1 MSAMKVRAS
10 TTGNHWVSAAL
21 VLTTFLLTSA
31 GQAQPL
37 EEVLDQVRPDEMWR
51 LTEVFS
57 KLDRT
62 SSTEGERQAADY
74 LEQQLE
80 ALGVPHR
87 RYEFDSYLSL
97 PVSASLTVTAPES
110 LDVPALVPAFSTS
123 TGKDGIAGELVYVG
137 PTDPEIVT
145 TRDEDFVGVDLEG
158 QIALMRGYPSPELIF
173 QAERAGAVGAVCIAP
188 SPRLVNMIVSSVWGH
203 PTREDAKRLP
213 EIPIVSIT
221 ETDGKRL
228 QDLARQGEVQ
238 VQLEAK
244 TDTGWKRVPLVMV
257 EIPGT
262 AEPEKF
268 VLIANHIDSWHEGV
282 TDTATGNASLL
293 EVARVLNENRE
304 GLRRSVRIA
313 WWPGHS
319 TGRYSGSTWYA
330 DNFYEDLYQNAVG
343 YMAIDSPGV
352 RSATELEPEGM
363 WELKGFL
370 EDVMREHTE
379 FEGEINRSYRYNDE
393 AMWGIGLPSLT
404 VYPAIPLASPDRAKD
419 AGGSAYGY
427 WWHTSEDSFDK
438 ADRELMVRD
447 TEIFLAMLWPLA
459 TQEVLPY
466 DFEPVGAQM
475 KVRLA
480 ELSKE
485 AGQSWDFG
493 PLLAS
498 IEEFSSA
505 SRGLQARSSSAQG
518 DAVAAVNE
526 DAMAISRAINPVL
539 FTMAGPFHHDP
550 ARQFPLFPGL
560 SAAVE
565 LAALD
570 PASDEAGF
578 IETELLRETNR
589 IQRALVWATCIA
601 SRGSDRKACT

>member
-1 MSAMKVRAS
+1 MKYRAS
-10 TTGNHWVSAAL
+10 TTGNHRVSAAL
-21 VLTTFLLTSA
+21 VLTTFLFTTA
-31 GQAQPL
+31 GRAQPL

-97 PVSASLTVTAPES
+97 PVSASLTVTAPGA

-123 TGKDGIAGELVYVG
+123 TGKDGIAGGLVYVG

-158 QIALMRGYPSPELIF
+158 RIALMRGYPSPELIF

-213 EIPIVSIT
+213 KTPIVSIT
-221 ETDGKRL
+221 EPDGRKL
-228 QDLARQGEVQ
+228 EDLARQGEVQ

-244 TDTGWKRVPLVMV
+244 TDTGWKKIPLVMV

-262 AEPEKF
+262 VEPEKF

-304 GLRRSVRIA
+304 DLRRSVRIA

-330 DNFYEDLYQNAVG
+330 DNFYEDLYQNAIG

-363 WELKGFL
+363 WELKGFIESVML
-370 EDVMREHTE
+370 ERTE
-379 FEGEINRSYRYNDE
+379 FKGEINRSYRYNDE
-393 AMWGIGLPSLT
+393 AMWGIGVPSLT
-404 VYPAIPLASPDRAKD
+404 VYPAIPLHSPDRAKD

-447 TEIFLAMLWPLA
+447 TKIFLALLWPLA

-466 DFEPVGAQM
+466 DFEPVAAQM
-475 KVRLA
+475 KARLA
-480 ELSKE
+480 ELAE
-485 AGQSWDFG
+485 AAGQSWDFG
-493 PLLAS
+493 PLMES
-498 IEEFSSA
+498 IGVFSVAAQMLKIWSE
-505 SRGLQARSSSAQG
+505 SAQG

-526 DAMAISRAINPVL
+526 DAMAVSRTINPVL
-539 FTMAGPFHHDP
+539 FTIAGPFHHDP

-560 SAAVE
+560 SAVHE
-565 LAALD
+565 LAKMD

-589 IQRALVWATCIA
+589 IQRALVRATCIA
-601 SRGSDRKACT
+601 SRGADRIPCP

>member
-1 MSAMKVRAS
+1 MLDAPAKADLYRTA
-10 TTGNHWVSAAL
+10 VSIG
-21 VLTTFLLTSA
+21 LTVFLSA
-31 GQAQPL
+31 GTAPAQPL
-37 EEVLDQVRPDEMWR
+37 DEVLDQVRPDEMWR

-97 PVSASLTVTAPES
+97 PVLASLTVTAPEP
-110 LDVPALVPAFSTS
+110 LDIPALVPAFSTS
-123 TGKDGIAGELVYVG
+123 TGPKGLAGELIYVG

-145 TRDEDFVGVDLEG
+145 TRDEDFVGINLEG
-158 QIALMRGYPSPELIF
+158 RIALMRGYPSPELIF
-173 QAERAGAVGAVCIAP
+173 QAESAGAVGAVCIAP

-203 PTREDAKRLP
+203 PTREDANRLP
-213 EIPIVSIT
+213 KIPIVSIT
-221 ETDGKRL
+221 EPEGRRL
-228 QDLARQGEVQ
+228 ESLARQGEIA

-244 TDTGWKRVPLVMV
+244 TDTGWKKIPLVMV

-262 AEPEKF
+262 VEPEKF

-282 TDTATGNASLL
+282 TDSATGNASLL
-293 EVARVLNENRE
+293 EVARVLHENRE

-330 DNFYEDLYQNAVG
+330 DNFYEDLYENAVA

-363 WELKGFL
+363 WELKNFL
-370 EDVMREHTE
+370 EGVMRERTE
-379 FEGEINRSYRYNDE
+379 FSGEINRSYRYNDE
-393 AMWGIGLPSLT
+393 AMWGIGVPSLT
-404 VYPAIPLASPDRAKD
+404 VYPAIPLDSPDRAKD

-438 ADRELMVRD
+438 ADRDLMIRD
-447 TEIFLAMLWPLA
+447 TKIFVAMLWPLA
-459 TQEVLPY
+459 TEEVLPY
-466 DFEPVGAQM
+466 DFVPVIDQM
-475 KVRLA
+475 KRQIDEYADV
-480 ELSKE
+480 
-485 AGQSWDFG
+485 AGKLWDFSS
-493 PLLAS
+493 LRES
-498 IEEFSSA
+498 IERFSVGVEDLAARRSTVEGGSA
-505 SRGLQARSSSAQG
+505 SSFN
-518 DAVAAVNE
+518 D
-526 DAMAISRAINPVL
+526 DAMAVSRAINPVL

-560 SAAVE
+560 SAVHE
-565 LAALD
+565 LSELD
-570 PASDEAGF
+570 PGTDEAGF

-589 IQRALVWATCIA
+589 IRRALARATCLTSTEA
-601 SRGSDRKACT
+601 DTSSCN

>member
-1 MSAMKVRAS
+1 
-10 TTGNHWVSAAL
+10 
-21 VLTTFLLTSA
+21 
-31 GQAQPL
+31 
-37 EEVLDQVRPDEMWR
+37 
-51 LTEVFS
+51 
-57 KLDRT
+57 
-62 SSTEGERQAADY
+62 
-74 LEQQLE
+74 
-80 ALGVPHR
+80 
-87 RYEFDSYLSL
+87 
-97 PVSASLTVTAPES
+97 
-110 LDVPALVPAFSTS
+110 
-123 TGKDGIAGELVYVG
+123 
-137 PTDPEIVT
+137 
-145 TRDEDFVGVDLEG
+145 
-158 QIALMRGYPSPELIF
+158 
-173 QAERAGAVGAVCIAP
+173 
-188 SPRLVNMIVSSVWGH
+188 MIVSSVWGH

-213 EIPIVSIT
+213 KIPIVSIT
-221 ETDGKRL
+221 ETDGRRL
-228 QDLARQGEVQ
+228 ESLARQGEIE

-244 TDTGWKRVPLVMV
+244 TDTGWKKVPLVMV

-262 AEPEKF
+262 VEPEKF

-330 DNFYEDLYQNAVG
+330 DNFYEDLYQNAIG

-363 WELKGFL
+363 WELKGFIESVML
-370 EDVMREHTE
+370 ERTE
-379 FEGEINRSYRYNDE
+379 FKGDINRSYRYNDE
-393 AMWGIGLPSLT
+393 AMWGIGVPSLT
-404 VYPAIPLASPDRAKD
+404 VYPAIPLDSPDRAKD

-447 TEIFLAMLWPLA
+447 TKIFLAMLWPLA

-475 KVRLA
+475 KARLA

-505 SRGLQARSSSAQG
+505 SRVLQARSSSAQG
-518 DAVAAVNE
+518 DAIAAVNE
-526 DAMAISRAINPVL
+526 DAVAVSRTINPVL

-560 SAAVE
+560 SAVHE
-565 LAALD
+565 LAKMDL
-570 PASDEAGF
+570 ASDEAGF

-589 IQRALVWATCIA
+589 IERALVRATCIA
-601 SRGSDRKACT
+601 SRGADRIPCP

>member
-1 MSAMKVRAS
+1 MKYRAS
-10 TTGNHWVSAAL
+10 TTGNHRVSAAL
-21 VLTTFLLTSA
+21 VLTTFLFTAA

-37 EEVLDQVRPDEMWR
+37 EKVLDQVRPDEMWR

-57 KLDRT
+57 KVDRT

-97 PVSASLTVTAPES
+97 PVSASLTVTAPEAR
-110 LDVPALVPAFSTS
+110 DVPALVPAFSTS
-123 TGKDGIAGELVYVG
+123 TGPNGLAGELVYVG
-137 PTDPEIVT
+137 PTDQEIVT
-145 TRDEDFVGVDLEG
+145 TRGEDFVGIDLEG
-158 QIALMRGYPSPELIF
+158 RIALMRGYPSPELIF

-213 EIPIVSIT
+213 KIPIVSIT
-221 ETDGKRL
+221 ETDGRWL
-228 QDLARQGEVQ
+228 ESLARQGEIE

-244 TDTGWKRVPLVMV
+244 TDTGWKKIPLVMV

-262 AEPEKF
+262 VEPEKF

-282 TDTATGNASLL
+282 TDSATGNASLL

-330 DNFYEDLYQNAVG
+330 DNFYEDLYENAVG

-363 WELKGFL
+363 WELKGFI

-379 FEGEINRSYRYNDE
+379 FKGEINRSYRYNDE
-393 AMWGIGLPSLT
+393 AMWGIGVPSLT
-404 VYPAIPLASPDRAKD
+404 VYPAIPLDSPDRAKD

-447 TEIFLAMLWPLA
+447 TKIFLAMLWPLA
-459 TQEVLPY
+459 TLEVLPF
-466 DFEPVGAQM
+466 DFVPVVDQI
-475 KVRLA
+475 KEQIA
-480 ELSKE
+480 EY
-485 AGQSWDFG
+485 AGVADELWDFS
-493 PLLAS
+493 PLQES
-498 IEEFSSA
+498 IERFSVGVEDFAARRSSVEGGSA
-505 SRGLQARSSSAQG
+505 SSF
-518 DAVAAVNE
+518 NN
-526 DAMAISRAINPVL
+526 DAMAVSRAINSVL
-539 FTMAGPFHHDP
+539 FTIAGPFHHDP

-560 SAAVE
+560 SAVHE
-565 LAALD
+565 LAKMD
-570 PASDEAGF
+570 PASAEAGF
-578 IETELLRETNR
+578 IKTELLRETNR
-589 IQRALVWATCIA
+589 VQRALARATCIA
-601 SRGSDRKACT
+601 SRGADRKPCP